1 MSYFRTSY
9 ATLQELAKAG
19 RYEDV
24 AGFLVLARH
33 ASGWPHGQYPP
44 YTLSGAGINSIHE
57 KGGVSEEVARGAIER
72 LKERGVIEAASA
84 EAKAALRIARWEIKQ
99 GPLDLDLPHAL
110 IDPLKDTQADSAL
123 HRLRKRRHATSPYAA
138 QLSGLSDRE
147 LALDALMLLLGLYR
161 NTKMCSYGGVSPYC
175 ISRTWEI
182 QSRTPK
188 LGGIRWGAEPKTN
201 ETNSTFMHECLGHTH
216 EQRQKQKS
224 NDLSKEQKIRFWNA
238 WISIVE
244 TGLFY
249 EAVSLYDT
257 DPNSNEQAQL
267 VATLRVND
275 FHAGAAQKAATDP
288 SLLKTLEL
296 NSGSRFAYYTPKF
309 NDREDPEAM
318 WVILPEKRGSLV
330 GIWRP
335 RFRVSNKDTGAWLDQ
350 DSAAIEKMATLIE
363 DAAPSE
369 I

>member
-9 ATLQELAKAG
+9 ATLQELAKTG

-33 ASGWPHGQYPP
+33 ASGWAHGQFEP

-72 LKERGVIEAASA
+72 LKERGVIQAASA

-110 IDPLKDTQADSAL
+110 MDPLKDAQADSAL
-123 HRLRKRRHATSPYAA
+123 HRLRKRRHAASPYAA
-138 QLSGLSDRE
+138 ELSGLSDRE

-161 NTKMCSYGGVSPYC
+161 NAKMCSYGGVSPHC
-175 ISRTWEI
+175 IRRTWEV
-182 QSRTPK
+182 QSQTSK
-188 LGGIRWGAEPKTN
+188 LGGIRWGAEPRNDLAYT
-201 ETNSTFMHECLGHTH
+201 TFMRECLGHTYA
-216 EQRQKQKS
+216 QKQKS
-224 NDLSKEQKIRFWNA
+224 GDLSKEQKNRFWNA
-238 WISIVE
+238 WKSMVE

-257 DPNSNEQAQL
+257 DPDNNDQAQL

-288 SLLKTLEL
+288 SLLRTLEL

-309 NDREDPEAM
+309 NDRDDPEAM
-318 WVILPEKRGSLV
+318 WVILPEKRGALV
-330 GIWRP
+330 GVWRP
-335 RFRVSNKDTGAWLDQ
+335 RFRVSNKDTGAWLEQ
-350 DSAAIEKMATLIE
+350 DKATIAQLAMRIEN
-363 DAAPSE
+363 AAPSE
-369 I
+369 T